1 MSNIDDDP
9 GAPADRVK
17 PDTSQPRNQLIA
29 MYTLLAVGALFGVK
43 FAADAYL
50 EHNTRAVRTGHAEE
64 STAADALAAYR
75 SESDAALA
83 GGEMSIDEAM
93 SQLADRGRA
102 AFVQIRP
109 TSDESDAARL
119 GWSGLPVAPAEAPPR
134 RTRAV
139 FTLSPEEMP
148 PADPELEAL
157 ESGVPAPAAPAIPAP
172 RAPRAPVP
180 PPG

>member
-29 MYTLLAVGALFGVK
+29 MYTLLAIGSLFGVK

-75 SESDAALA
+75 SDSAAALA
-83 GGEMSIDEAM
+83 GGEMSIEEAM

-109 TSDESDAARL
+109 TDDTSDAARL
-119 GWSGLPVAPAEAPPR
+119 GWSGLPVAPPEATPR

-157 ESGVPAPAAPAIPAP
+157 ESGVPAAPAAPAP
-172 RAPRAPVP
+172 RAPRAPAP